1 MIFYNISV
9 NNSINHHLS
18 NVRVAVFVAFL
29 VFLASF
35 SSKILLISS
44 LTTALQ
50 LPPFLLFLTSWI
62 LRVPWYI
69 FSIPRQHA
77 GHTRVAGVY

>member
-1 MIFYNISV
+1 MIYLSFIDPERGSIFV
-9 NNSINHHLS
+9 QNSFQNFFINY
-18 NVRVAVFVAFL
+18 
-29 VFLASF
+29 
-35 SSKILLISS
+35 SS
-44 LTTALQ
+44 LAPAIFVL
-50 LPPFLLFLTSWI
+50 LTSWI